1 MFCRIYGMTGLTAMV
16 SGWDFVLGGVILA
29 VLLFVGLVVVPWIRR
44 RYHPSNVG
52 GLDGGS
58 VFDIEGLERMRR
70 AGLLTEEEFRS
81 LRRAALGLDR
91 KASKADNSTSSA
103 PGGRDD
109 EVSESHLAGPAQQP
123 GAKEDEPDKEL

>member
-1 MFCRIYGMTGLTAMV
+1 MTGLMV
-16 SGWDFVLGGVILA
+16 TVTGWEFVLGGVILT
-29 VLLFVGLVVVPWIRR
+29 VLLIVGLVFVPWVRR
-44 RYHPSNVG
+44 RYHPSNID

-70 AGLLTEEEFRS
+70 AGLITEEEFRL

-91 KASKADNSTSSA
+91 KASKVDNSASSA

-109 EVSESHLAGPAQQP
+109 EVSESHPAGPVEQP
-123 GAKEDEPDKEL
+123 GANEDEPDKEL

>member
-1 MFCRIYGMTGLTAMV
+1 MMGTVSPLTG
-16 SGWDFVLGGVILA
+16 WEFVLGGVILT
-29 VLLFVGLVVVPWIRR
+29 VLLIVGLVVVPWIRR
-44 RYHPSNVG
+44 RYHPSNVD

-70 AGLLTEEEFRS
+70 AGLITEEEFRS

-91 KASKADNSTSSA
+91 KAAKADNSTSSA

-109 EVSESHLAGPAQQP
+109 KVSESHPAGPARQP
-123 GAKEDEPDKEL
+123 GGSEDEPDKEL

>member
-1 MFCRIYGMTGLTAMV
+1 MMGTVSPLTG
-16 SGWDFVLGGVILA
+16 WEFVLGGVILT
-29 VLLFVGLVVVPWIRR
+29 VLLIVGLVVSPWIRR
-44 RYHPSNVG
+44 RYHPSNVD

-70 AGLLTEEEFRS
+70 AGLITEEEFRS

-109 EVSESHLAGPAQQP
+109 EVSESHPAGPAQQP
-123 GAKEDEPDKEL
+123 GANQDEPDKEL